1 MRTPHD
7 NISRL
12 HIYIYYTI
20 YIHIYVYTVTEC
32 CKYTHCRIRESE
44 RELSRQSSNK
54 LCVVCFGNTGKY
66 VEVYNYYVAD
76 IRCVPYCKSLP
87 IGVCCSSAEK

>member
-1 MRTPHD
+1 MVPGRGGQERAMRTPHD

-32 CKYTHCRIRESE
+32 YKYTHCRIRESE

-66 VEVYNYYVAD
+66 VEV
-76 IRCVPYCKSLP
+76 
-87 IGVCCSSAEK
+87 